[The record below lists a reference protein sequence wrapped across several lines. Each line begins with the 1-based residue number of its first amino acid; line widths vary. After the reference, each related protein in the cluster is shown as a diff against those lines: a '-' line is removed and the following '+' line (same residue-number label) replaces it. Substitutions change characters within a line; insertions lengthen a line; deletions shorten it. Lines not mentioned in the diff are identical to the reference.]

1 MQVGYVGL
9 GAMGGALARRLQLSR
24 NLVVFD
30 LNPAAVADLVAT
42 PLFGVTLTLAVYLV
56 ACRVAVAARGNP
68 LVNPVLVSIVVIVA
82 LLLLTG
88 TSYGDY
94 QQGGRLIG
102 FLLGP
107 ATVALAVPLHRQRA
121 RIRACALPTL
131 VGIGAGAIAGVLVA
145 LTVTVALGGDHEL
158 ARTMAPKSVTAPV
171 AIALSQANGGVAELT
186 AVLTILTGVL
196 GAVARRH
203 CSTWC
208 GCVMRGCVGW
218 RSARRRMASA
228 RRGRWTTVK
237 RPAPSRRWRWP

>member
-1 MQVGYVGL
+1 M
-9 GAMGGALARRLQLSR
+9 
-24 NLVVFD
+24 
-30 LNPAAVADLVAT
+30 NPAAVADLVAT

-88 TSYGDY
+88 TSYVDY

-102 FLLGP
+102 CLLGP

-145 LTVTVALGGDHEL
+145 LPVTVALGGDHEL

-196 GAVARRH
+196 GAVAAPTLLNLVRVRDARL
-203 CSTWC
+203 
-208 GCVMRGCVGW
+208 RGLAIGTSSHGIGTA
-218 RSARRRMASA
+218 RALDDGETTGAFSALAMALNAVVTSLA
-228 RRGRWTTVK
+228 LPLVLAALNW
-237 RPAPSRRWRWP
+237 

>member
-1 MQVGYVGL
+1 M
-9 GAMGGALARRLQLSR
+9 
-24 NLVVFD
+24 
-30 LNPAAVADLVAT
+30 NPAAVADLVAT

-196 GAVARRH
+196 GAVAAPTLLNLVRVRDARL
-203 CSTWC
+203 
-208 GCVMRGCVGW
+208 RGLAIGTSSHGIGTA
-218 RSARRRMASA
+218 RALDDGETTGAFSALAMALNAVVTSLA
-228 RRGRWTTVK
+228 LPLVLAALNW
-237 RPAPSRRWRWP
+237 